1 MGRRDHPLAGRRIS
15 RAQLEALRHVDV
27 QLAPG
32 IPFGRWRWATRLGID
47 RDVALIVPSFSAAA
61 AVVAATDFV
70 ATLPE
75 SLVDHLRESFGM
87 CEFADSTPHVTVAM
101 QLAWH
106 ERTDNDP
113 LMRVFRELVV
123 KAAGHARLRR
133 SQIK

>member
-1 MGRRDHPLAGRRIS
+1 LALGY
-15 RAQLEALRHVDV
+15 A
-27 QLAPG
+27 
-32 IPFGRWRWATRLGID
+32 RLGID